1 MIRGLRSSAA
11 VTIDEERTK
20 SLMRQR
26 TRFLR
31 FLRVP
36 SCTSTQDLAA
46 ADRPADGAEPPD
58 GVFVADHQSRGRGR
72 QQHEWHDE
80 PGADLLATFR
90 FRERLPAP
98 AALPAAL
105 PAAVA
110 LALEPFAGCRLCI
123 KWPND
128 IHLDGRK
135 LCGILIDSGVTG
147 PHGYLVGIGVNCN
160 RARFPRDLEATATSL
175 ALATGREVDRGALL
189 LALGERIDAA
199 LGAIAR
205 GDHDELL
212 AVFRDRLGLLGH
224 EVDVTA
230 DRPHRGR
237 LTAIDFASLELDGAR
252 RLPLGF
258 VRAIR
263 RRR

>member
-1 MIRGLRSSAA
+1 
-11 VTIDEERTK
+11 
-20 SLMRQR
+20 MRLR
-26 TRFLR
+26 TRFRR
-31 FLRVP
+31 FLRVA

-46 ADRPADGAEPPD
+46 TDRPADGGVLPD

-72 QQHEWHDE
+72 QQREWHDE

-98 AALPAAL
+98 VVLPAAL

-110 LALEPFAGCRLCI
+110 LALEPFAGCRLRI

-128 IHLDGRK
+128 IFLDDRK

-199 LGAIAR
+199 LGALAR

-212 AVFRDRLGLLGH
+212 AILRDRPGLLGR
-224 EVDVTA
+224 EVEA
-230 DRPHRGR
+230 SAGSPHHGH
-237 LTAIDFASLELDGAR
+237 LTAIDFASLELDGTR
-252 RLPLGF
+252 QLPLGF

-263 RRR
+263 LRR